1 METCKVLGFGH
12 VGVQVQDLE
21 RSRRFYGELLGFEVV
36 WEYAHTDYHMLFM
49 GKNGC
54 VVELMEG
61 EGKLPD
67 GALNHLSIL
76 VDDVEKGK
84 AELEARGVSFET
96 DILWI
101 RICTRAGKS
110 LPCSGGRTTSG
121 SSWNRFCNSW
131 NAGIY
136 IRRSILY
143 EGA

>member
-21 RSRRFYGELLGFEVV
+21 RSRRFSGELLGFEVV

-96 DILWI
+96 DILLDPDLYP
-101 RICTRAGKS
+101 RGEKFAMFRGPDNER
-110 LPCSGGRTTSG
+110 LQLEQ
-121 SSWNRFCNSW
+121 
-131 NAGIY
+131 
-136 IRRSILY
+136 IL
-143 EGA
+143 